1 MRICLPI
8 QRMQF
13 QSLVED
19 LRSYMLWHLQCRSPR
34 FNPWVRKIP
43 WRRDWQPIPVCLPG
57 ESHGQR
63 SLAGYSPWGR
73 KESDT
78 TEQLS
83 AHTLIKVVKIEL
95 QPGKAQAGSWWETE
109 QSQKVNFI

>member
-1 MRICLPI
+1 MGC
-8 QRMQF
+8 
-13 QSLVED
+13 
-19 LRSYMLWHLQCRSPR
+19 
-34 FNPWVRKIP
+34 
-43 WRRDWQPIPVCLPG
+43 
-57 ESHGQR
+57 
-63 SLAGYSPWGR
+63 SPWGR